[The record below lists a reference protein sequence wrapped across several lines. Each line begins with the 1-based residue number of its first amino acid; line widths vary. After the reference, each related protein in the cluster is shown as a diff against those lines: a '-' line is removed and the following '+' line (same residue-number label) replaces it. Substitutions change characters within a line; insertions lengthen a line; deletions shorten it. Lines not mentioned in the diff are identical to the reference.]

1 MSFLFICLCF
11 CPPFCQIKVV
21 IKINALSEP
30 MVIPFLYKIWIKAM
44 ILDTFLSR
52 RRRSVIPNNL
62 IFSFFFQHRIT
73 CLVDNI
79 ISQFLQPV
87 SFLCKRENSFSTSK
101 RAHAA
106 KT

>member
-1 MSFLFICLCF
+1 M
-11 CPPFCQIKVV
+11 
-21 IKINALSEP
+21 A
-30 MVIPFLYKIWIKAM
+30 IPFLYEIRIKAM

-87 SFLCKRENSFSTSK
+87 SFYANVKTVFPHQK

-106 KT
+106 KA